1 MRRRV
6 ILSVALCQGNVILTD
21 GRYEVLTLL
30 RSHRDDARGMATLP
44 RHPYP
49 LATIRLDEVVECHT
63 LAAAFNEAAPD
74 ATLRGG
80 ILSRNADITP
90 FSKKFTARLVQCC
103 TFCGWRGYNVFEQLN
118 LKLLEVLRV
127 PL

>member
-1 MRRRV
+1 MCW
-6 ILSVALCQGNVILTD
+6 ALCQGNVILTD

-49 LATIRLDEVVECHT
+49 LATIRLDEAVECAT
-63 LAAAFNEAAPD
+63 LAAAFQGADPD

-80 ILSRNADITP
+80 ILCPFRLQLIDRCLRWQGYTEVPITP
-90 FSKKFTARLVQCC
+90 QIYCPMVVTLP
-103 TFCGWRGYNVFEQLN
+103 
-118 LKLLEVLRV
+118 LE
-127 PL
+127 